1 MASFPTLTPSSRS
14 FTPGRH
20 PHSEIGTLNGLQT
33 RVRTSNVILEQRLR
47 LTFVALTETQ
57 MLSVRTHYNTQQ
69 GQFIPFDLPSSL
81 LSGMSA
87 PANFTPTGYSWIYAA
102 SPEVEDIGLQRY
114 TVNVELLTVPYEG
127 ANINGAEFNVAI
139 SMTTGLGT
147 GLPLVAGTDLT
158 VSTSIQGGLATGE
171 LLLNIPASNITVAAA
186 APVYVGETVAP
197 TYVGSS
203 AYVTTGT
210 KTTTTPWP
218 SGHQAGDLA
227 VWFGMANAE
236 GGIAGVTLS
245 GTGWTSFFNQR
256 NPAFNQY
263 RIVMFYKYATSSA
276 EAATVASYTGQDYGL
291 CSQII
296 VFRNTAVSSPIDAS
310 AIAYA
315 YPQPNPVSNP
325 VNVTTTGPKRFIWT
339 FMNHQQGTISGNSV
353 AIASVGA
360 GYTNV
365 FEVESNAYGWLGTT
379 GGTQDTTGLSPQITL
394 TWNDTRYQFNWNIQ
408 ATIAIKPT

>member
-1 MASFPTLTPSSRS
+1 ML
-14 FTPGRH
+14 
-20 PHSEIGTLNGLQT
+20 LD
-33 RVRTSNVILEQRLR
+33 QRLR
-47 LTFVALTETQ
+47 LTFTALTEAD
-57 MLSVRTHYNTQQ
+57 MLSVRSHYNTQQ
-69 GQFIPFDLPSSL
+69 GQFIPFSIPTSL
-81 LSGMSA
+81 LSGMA
-87 PANFTPTGYSWIYAA
+87 AAEDFTPIGYSWTYAN
-102 SPEVEDIGLQRY
+102 SPEVENIGLQRY
-114 TVNVELLTVPYEG
+114 TVSVELVTVPYEG
-127 ANINGAEFNVAI
+127 ATVNGAELTVLLNAAF
-139 SMTTGLGT
+139 GLAT
-147 GLPLVAGTDLT
+147 GLPLISGASLNV
-158 VSTSIQGGLATGE
+158 VTSIQSGVATGE
-171 LLLNIPASNITVAAA
+171 TFLNIPAIDIATAAA
-186 APVYVGETVAP
+186 VPEYIGETAAP
-197 TYVGSS
+197 TYVGAS

-379 GGTQDTTGLSPQITL
+379 GGVQATSGLSPQIAL

-408 ATIAIKPT
+408 ATIAIKPA